1 MSSDM
6 KKQMI
11 TLRDIFRRERE
22 RERDSEERQKGEGE
36 RSISCKMKSHERKT
50 HIGKVT

>member
-1 MSSDM
+1 M

-22 RERDSEERQKGEGE
+22 REIQRRDRKERE
-36 RSISCKMKSHERKT
+36 RDCRHIKRYDSI
-50 HIGKVT
+50 

>member
-1 MSSDM
+1 M

-22 RERDSEERQKGEGE
+22 REIQRRDRKERE
-36 RSISCKMKSHERKT
+36 RDPFPVK
-50 HIGKVT
+50 